1 MQESPEATVNRLAK
15 ARRPIVMGLVAIL
28 VLVGGIG
35 TWSVQ
40 SRIAGAVIASGLIQ
54 VENKQQVIQHP
65 QGGVVGEIL
74 ARDGDHVEAGDPVLR
89 LDDTLLRSE
98 LAIITRQL
106 NEIKARAARLEAE
119 RDTKGEVEFE
129 TALAESAASDPEVQD
144 LIAGQVQLFEAR
156 KLALQQ
162 EAAQIDQQITQTG
175 EQIVGVQAQLNS
187 IERQTSLVADE
198 LVDLRSLLERGL
210 AQASRVTALEREEA
224 RLLGEAGQLHAQT
237 AQLETS
243 IAELELQKL
252 RQSTARRED
261 AIAQLRDL
269 SVREIELAAQELTT
283 RDLLSKMEIR
293 SPVTGVI
300 LGSQV
305 FALQSVISPAAPIM
319 YVVPLDQPLV
329 VAARVEAIHINQVH
343 VGQEAVLRFVAF
355 NQRETPEIFGAVSKL
370 SPDAFTDEVTGI
382 SYYKAELV
390 PYAEELAKLE
400 GQTLLPGM
408 PVEAFI
414 RSEDRSPLSFLTAP
428 LAGYFYRA
436 FREE

>member
-40 SRIAGAVIASGLIQ
+40 ARIAGAVIASGLIQ

-162 EAAQIDQQITQTG
+162 EAAQIDQQIAQTG

-187 IERQTSLVADE
+187 IERRTSLVADE

-224 RLLGEAGQLHAQT
+224 RLLGEAAKRILNFRVG
-237 AQLETS
+237 
-243 IAELELQKL
+243 K
-252 RQSTARRED
+252 RQRQRNCEN
-261 AIAQLRDL
+261 
-269 SVREIELAAQELTT
+269 
-283 RDLLSKMEIR
+283 
-293 SPVTGVI
+293 
-300 LGSQV
+300 
-305 FALQSVISPAAPIM
+305 QSFS
-319 YVVPLDQPLV
+319 
-329 VAARVEAIHINQVH
+329 
-343 VGQEAVLRFVAF
+343 
-355 NQRETPEIFGAVSKL
+355 
-370 SPDAFTDEVTGI
+370 
-382 SYYKAELV
+382 
-390 PYAEELAKLE
+390 
-400 GQTLLPGM
+400 
-408 PVEAFI
+408 
-414 RSEDRSPLSFLTAP
+414 
-428 LAGYFYRA
+428 
-436 FREE
+436 